1 MMTLRMRIQDRLTL
15 TALKATAN
23 QTTPTQTLSNHRRR
37 RGDDATTGMV
47 VRRKLERDSIGE
59 GDLPRSKRNQVLMT
73 SQSILNSNRCS
84 SSHLC
89 SNQSQRLSR
98 HPRRTSARR
107 WNAWE
112 RLCMLS
118 MSSRSGTLLTK
129 SMSSRSRW
137 KRTRRRSRRRMTE
150 LYSGRCRIKMERLR
164 NWTRLWISFK

>member
-1 MMTLRMRIQDRLTL
+1 MRNQRGRVADMARGETVGMAERPRRAKVREKIAMMASAAIGTTSGDIKRTGARIAMMTLRMRIQDRLTL

-37 RGDDATTGMV
+37 RGGDATTGMV
-47 VRRKLERDSIGE
+47 VRRTLERDSIGE

-98 HPRRTSARR
+98 HPRKTSARR
-107 WNAWE
+107 
-112 RLCMLS
+112 
-118 MSSRSGTLLTK
+118 
-129 SMSSRSRW
+129 
-137 KRTRRRSRRRMTE
+137 
-150 LYSGRCRIKMERLR
+150 
-164 NWTRLWISFK
+164 